1 MCCGCIPADTH
12 ESFIEMM
19 NFSLFKDP
27 IFVLFTVSNFAT
39 SLGFYV
45 PYFCL
50 ADQAKVLGM
59 STEEA
64 SYLLAIIGVANTL
77 GRLILGYIS
86 DKSWVNRLW
95 VYNVCLVICGIGK
108 TFVFRLILCMTIN
121 RQILIFRLIFFF
133 LVQQPPLQCSA
144 WIFDR

>member
-1 MCCGCIPADTH
+1 MI
-12 ESFIEMM
+12 

-50 ADQAKVLGM
+50 ADRAKDLSLSDNDG
-59 STEEA
+59 
-64 SYLLAIIGVANTL
+64 SYLLAIIGVFNTL
-77 GRLILGYIS
+77 GRLILGYVS

-95 VYNVCLVICGIGK
+95 VYNWCLVICGLGK
-108 TFVFRLILCMTIN
+108 LYLIQL
-121 RQILIFRLIFFF
+121 
-133 LVQQPPLQCSA
+133 SA
-144 WIFDR
+144 IYKKK

>member
-1 MCCGCIPADTH
+1 MYCGCIPADTH
-12 ESFIEMM
+12 ESFMEMM
-19 NFSLFKDP
+19 NFSLFQDP

-59 STEEA
+59 PTEEG

-77 GRLILGYIS
+77 GRLILGMNLCNSVFY
-86 DKSWVNRLW
+86 
-95 VYNVCLVICGIGK
+95 
-108 TFVFRLILCMTIN
+108 FFRLLKYFIE
-121 RQILIFRLIFFF
+121 IF
-133 LVQQPPLQCSA
+133 
-144 WIFDR
+144 

>member
-1 MCCGCIPADTH
+1 MDEVCCGCIPADTH

-19 NFSLFKDP
+19 NFSLLKDP
-27 IFVLFTVSNFAT
+27 VFVLFTVSNFAT

-50 ADQAKVLGM
+50 ADQAKVLNM
-59 STEEA
+59 SSEEA

-108 TFVFRLILCMTIN
+108 
-121 RQILIFRLIFFF
+121 
-133 LVQQPPLQCSA
+133 
-144 WIFDR
+144 